1 MSEFFP
7 AMMVMGRFGHL
18 RMVVTA
24 VVALWAMAAGAQRA
38 VLTGRVKPIA
48 NLPQR
53 SADATPYDKW
63 MRQCDTTEF
72 WTREDLIVKQVLS
85 GNVPDSLRHLH
96 EITFTT
102 PIVDS
107 GNQRDGSFGLL
118 WTNPDV
124 DVLSF
129 KSFFVSLHC
138 WNGFGG

>member
-72 WTREDLIVKQVLS
+72 WTREDLIVKETKGTVLLVCC
-85 GNVPDSLRHLH
+85 GQIPM
-96 EITFTT
+96 
-102 PIVDS
+102 
-107 GNQRDGSFGLL
+107 
-118 WTNPDV
+118 
-124 DVLSF
+124 
-129 KSFFVSLHC
+129 
-138 WNGFGG
+138 